1 MNQHPPS
8 EDTGAFPP
16 HRESPSWGSSD
27 CSSQGGHQGGAR
39 PLCADGS
46 AGRFQ
51 EPPPHLLRPEA
62 HFARLI
68 DSRGNQ
74 NIKGMK
80 AHSKDPQVTQVLS
93 YPGEGAHPGAVT
105 GSSLVT
111 LTHCAWIHTF
121 LSVTSGGRPASTW
134 GELPA
139 GLRAGTWEVLHRH
152 RVAAGGT
159 AWRRSR
165 LSSEVFTH
173 MGALGHPF
181 FRSIHEKSRL
191 HVS

>member
-1 MNQHPPS
+1 MNQRPRS

-51 EPPPHLLRPEA
+51 EPLPHLLRPEA
-62 HFARLI
+62 HFARLS

-74 NIKGMK
+74 NIKGLK

-159 AWRRSR
+159 ARRRS
-165 LSSEVFTH
+165 SE
-173 MGALGHPF
+173 LG
-181 FRSIHEKSRL
+181 SIHTHGSPGPSFLQKHL
-191 HVS
+191 

>member
-62 HFARLI
+62 HFARLS
-68 DSRGNQ
+68 DPRGNQ
-74 NIKGMK
+74 NVKGLK
-80 AHSKDPQVTQVLS
+80 SHSKDPQVNPSPLI
-93 YPGEGAHPGAVT
+93 P
-105 GSSLVT
+105 
-111 LTHCAWIHTF
+111 W
-121 LSVTSGGRPASTW
+121 GGRQPRGSYGEFPGHVNTLSAPGWAPSPGYERTWVTW
-134 GELPA
+134 GSLE
-139 GLRAGTWEVLHRH
+139 
-152 RVAAGGT
+152 
-159 AWRRSR
+159 
-165 LSSEVFTH
+165 
-173 MGALGHPF
+173 
-181 FRSIHEKSRL
+181 
-191 HVS
+191 